1 MTERILT
8 DTEAI
13 ALQGTTDAATGVVFP
28 VVSQNNWAAN
38 FYRFSQ
44 RVIDALL
51 RANDLRV
58 YPVEGNADAVGI
70 RPGRRRAGSTVI
82 NYLGQDPAVDNLT
95 NNDTTYIWI
104 GLNGSISSAVDGTG
118 WPAAP
123 HFKLAEVTMVDGA
136 ITAIVDRRAEG
147 LTGLVLESYTDGTRP
162 AAGTAGR
169 VIWNTT
175 TGIPNYDTGSKWV
188 DAAGADV

>member
-1 MTERILT
+1 MEKALT
-8 DTEAI
+8 DSQAI
-13 ALQGTTDAATGVVFP
+13 ALQGTTDSSTGVVLP
-28 VVSQNNWAAN
+28 TVSQNNWAAN
-38 FYRFSQ
+38 FYRFAQ
-44 RVIDALL
+44 RVIDSLV

-58 YPVEGNADAVGI
+58 FEVEGNADAVGI

-82 NYLGQDPAVDNLT
+82 NYLGQDPAVDSLT

-104 GLNGSISSAVDGTG
+104 LLNGSIASAVDGTG

-147 LTGLVLESYTDGTRP
+147 LTGFVLESFSSGTRP
-162 AAGTAGR
+162 AASTAGR

-175 TGIPNYDTGSKWV
+175 TGLPNFDTGSGWV
-188 DAAGADV
+188 LADGTSA